1 MYRKLNWFET
11 NWPTK
16 KKTLTRN
23 IQLHGIQVVLT
34 RVELERIETH
44 VTTSVWAML
53 ARHCSLKKFVFSW
66 VDFPRHSTTPFVS
79 PRRLCIYLSGTQRS
93 FTARSV
99 SDPLSSIPSSSILM
113 TQTREAIRRDLRI
126 RHSDDRIRT
135 RRGISNNIRMAT
147 ATDNEAAAWNSLAHF
162 VFLFPVL
169 RHAPNPATCYCVPTL
184 SPLSFVSMYTSRI
197 LRGRPRKSIHAT
209 RSFV

>member
-1 MYRKLNWFET
+1 
-11 NWPTK
+11 
-16 KKTLTRN
+16 
-23 IQLHGIQVVLT
+23 
-34 RVELERIETH
+34 
-44 VTTSVWAML
+44 ML

-147 ATDNEAAAWNSLAHF
+147 TTDNEAVAWNSLAHF

-169 RHAPNPATCYCVPTL
+169 RHAPNPATCIASLHHP
-184 SPLSFVSMYTSRI
+184 PLFRILATYTSRI
-197 LRGRPRKSIHAT
+197 FRGRPCKSIHAL
-209 RSFV
+209 SFNTIWRIVYPDRIT

>member
-79 PRRLCIYLSGTQRS
+79 PRRLCVSLRYPAFFYSPLCFRPSIVHPLLFNSHDPDSRGHSTWFTHPTFRWPHSHEARNIQQYPHGYGHRQRGCSVEFARS
-93 FTARSV
+93 FRFSF
-99 SDPLSSIPSSSILM
+99 SCPSSCAESSNMLL
-113 TQTREAIRRDLRI
+113 RPYAIPPLIRI
-126 RHSDDRIRT
+126 H
-135 RRGISNNIRMAT
+135 
-147 ATDNEAAAWNSLAHF
+147 
-162 VFLFPVL
+162 V
-169 RHAPNPATCYCVPTL
+169 Y
-184 SPLSFVSMYTSRI
+184 
-197 LRGRPRKSIHAT
+197 
-209 RSFV
+209 